1 MGVITRLAEE
11 VVNMG
16 DLAQAI
22 VSLGRIAERRRGART
37 DLIEATDTIAAAI
50 REELRT
56 GDMVEVERHAQ
67 ELLSGL
73 IFAPGK
79 ATYRATRVTINAAA
93 KPIDVLARIV
103 DGKAAL
109 FGEGL
114 GRTSGVR
121 LDLLAQQRV
130 PLGAIETDEGV
141 DVHVATEEERQAF
154 VQEASA
160 VVSAFRRLLEQQASD
175 YEAAAKKAAKL
186 TPR

>member
-11 VVNMG
+11 VINMG

-56 GDMVEVERHAQ
+56 GDMVEIERHAQ
-67 ELLSGL
+67 EFLSGL
-73 IFAPGK
+73 IYAPGK
-79 ATYRATRVTINAAA
+79 ATYRATRVNVNAAPR
-93 KPIDVLARIV
+93 PIDVLARVV

-114 GRTSGVR
+114 GR
-121 LDLLAQQRV
+121 AA
-130 PLGAIETDEGV
+130 GAIGPDEGV